1 MYIFCIGEIYST
13 CRCFI
18 KRRKKYQEIKMRW
31 DLKRWNMDNE
41 RRKLEKKHTADKKK
55 NEETKKIYIEDERR
69 II

>member
-1 MYIFCIGEIYST
+1 
-13 CRCFI
+13 
-18 KRRKKYQEIKMRW
+18 MRW